1 MVAHQ
6 IAVAHIAAVETQVE
20 ALALLREFAN
30 SDRRYAIL
38 TTEAARLMNSSA
50 RMMDVSQRGMI
61 TMNRL
66 RNSGRQTMVV
76 QHVHVSDGGQA
87 VVAGQVKGRGRAQ
100 RTTPGG

>member
-1 MVAHQ
+1 
-6 IAVAHIAAVETQVE
+6 
-20 ALALLREFAN
+20 
-30 SDRRYAIL
+30 
-38 TTEAARLMNSSA
+38 MNSSA